1 MNYHQDLQNFE
12 GVIVTILLVT
22 NLSNTNCIY

>member
-22 NLSNTNCIY
+22 NLSNANCIY